1 MMAKPDILIVDDE
14 ELLAASMAR
23 RLLQA
28 GYTCSVATC
37 LAAARAQVALSVP
50 GLLILDERLPDG
62 SGLDFLEELES
73 QGRLAACDVIM
84 LTAFGE
90 INDAVEA
97 IKLGAADY
105 LTKPID
111 LNFLVIAVDH
121 AVEERRLREQL
132 HQDSYPGG
140 HLPTLAQSEQQLLEA
155 ALEASGG
162 NVSEAARRL
171 GISRMAMR
179 YRMAK
184 YSLDK

>member
-1 MMAKPDILIVDDE
+1 M
-14 ELLAASMAR
+14 
-23 RLLQA
+23 
-28 GYTCSVATC
+28 
-37 LAAARAQVALSVP
+37 ALSVP

-132 HQDSYPGG
+132 HHDSDPAGR
-140 HLPTLAQSEQQLLEA
+140 LPTLAESEQKLLEA
-155 ALEASGG
+155 ALDASGG

>member
-1 MMAKPDILIVDDE
+1 MAKADILIVDDE

-28 GYTCSVATC
+28 GYACSVATS
-37 LAAARAQVALSVP
+37 LAAARAQVIVALP
-50 GLLILDERLPDG
+50 ALLILDERLPDG

-73 QGRLAACDVIM
+73 QGRLADCDVIM

-111 LNFLVIAVDH
+111 LNFLVIAVEH
-121 AVEERRLREQL
+121 AMEERRLREQL
-132 HQDSYPGG
+132 HQGACSPGK
-140 HLPTLAQSEQQLLEA
+140 LPTLAESEQQLLEA
-155 ALEASGG
+155 ALEACGG

-171 GISRMAMR
+171 GISRMTMR